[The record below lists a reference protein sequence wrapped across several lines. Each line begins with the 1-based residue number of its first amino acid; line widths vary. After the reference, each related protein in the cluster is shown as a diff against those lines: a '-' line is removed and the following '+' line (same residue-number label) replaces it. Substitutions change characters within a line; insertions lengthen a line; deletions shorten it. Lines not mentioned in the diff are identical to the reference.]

1 MKIPKPILLY
11 LLSLEMLP
19 LLDELNAG
27 NSIKKAVR
35 TIEGFAV
42 NSFKSIEQHPKLA
55 PIVNDE
61 MVKQFSRY
69 IDDIVIEE
77 RSNDSVV

>member
-19 LLDELNAG
+19 LLDEMNAT

-35 TIEGFAV
+35 TIEGFAA
-42 NSFKSIEQHPKLA
+42 NSFDQIEKHPKLA

-61 MVKQFSRY
+61 MVQQFSKL
-69 IDDIVIEE
+69 IDNIEIQE
-77 RSNDSVV
+77 LKK

>member
-27 NSIKKAVR
+27 ASIKKAVR
-35 TIEGFAV
+35 TIEGFAA
-42 NSFKSIEQHPKLA
+42 NSFKEIEKHTRLA
-55 PIVNDE
+55 PVVNDE
-61 MVKQFSRY
+61 MVQQFSKM
-69 IDDIVIEE
+69 IDDIEIQELKK
-77 RSNDSVV
+77 